1 MEAAIQQMA
10 KELAAARAQIATLAA
25 AQDTLKAQAQNAI
38 AASEARTQAALQQL
52 GHAGGGAGGGG
63 FDKIDLVDFKVAKP
77 ELFHGK
83 REESWKMWSRQFRTY
98 CNVRKDGF
106 KKALEWAEEYGG
118 LVINDQSIDQIG
130 WPSARLA
137 DTRLYDFLS
146 LQRCARAH

>member
-1 MEAAIQQMA
+1 M
-10 KELAAARAQIATLAA
+10 
-25 AQDTLKAQAQNAI
+25 
-38 AASEARTQAALQQL
+38 
-52 GHAGGGAGGGG
+52 
-63 FDKIDLVDFKVAKP
+63 VDFKVAKP